1 MMSENL
7 IIGVIGLRHAGLP
20 IANDFAKMY
29 PVLVYDL
36 EEEFNGDPDFGLSP
50 GNLISGST
58 IEILNTPE
66 KMSEAALLIITVPVT
81 ISVSKHPDLS
91 LLLKACEVAGS
102 HMKKGAV
109 VVISSIVY
117 PGVTQEKCIP
127 VLERFSGL
135 EAGKQFFVG
144 YSPDDLREYF
154 ESPAAPKS
162 AKIIAGQNPSVLDY
176 ISEVYMNVFG
186 QRVHKAESIKAAEAA
201 ELVNTVQQTVNAAL
215 MNELA
220 AIFKLMDIDTQEVLR
235 TAAVKKDFLR
245 FSPGFGSNHGKSQ
258 DSYQLTHRALAAGHH
273 PEIILSALRVNDGL
287 GHSIANSIIKEMNQ
301 LNLPLQSAAVV
312 VIGVTTKEDSAIIEK
327 SRVFDM
333 IEELQQFGLQIQV
346 ADSLADPE
354 QVELQFGIH
363 LTPWQE
369 LAPADAVILA
379 VPHQEIRDIGWKSIR
394 GLLKNESSIVFDIKS
409 VLDKKKL
416 PESLNLWRL

>member
-1 MMSENL
+1 MMTENL
-7 IIGVIGLRHAGLP
+7 IIGVIGLRFAGLP

-36 EEEFNGDPDFGLSP
+36 EGEFDGDPDFGQSHHNVLRA
-50 GNLISGST
+50 ST
-58 IEILNTPE
+58 IEILDNPE
-66 KMSEAALLIITVPVT
+66 RIAEAALLIISVPVT

-109 VVISSIVY
+109 VVISSAVY
-117 PGVTQEKCIP
+117 PGVTEEKCIP

-144 YSPDDLREYF
+144 FSPDDLHEQF
-154 ESPAAPKS
+154 DSMAAAKP
-162 AKIIAGQNPSVLDY
+162 AKIIAGQNSSVLDY
-176 ISEVYMNVFG
+176 IWEIYVKVFG
-186 QRVHKAESIKAAEAA
+186 QRVHKAESIRVAEAA
-201 ELVNTVQQTVNAAL
+201 ELVNTVQQTVNTAL

-220 AIFKLMDIDTQEVLR
+220 AVFKLMDIDTQDVLR

-245 FSPGFGSNHGKSQ
+245 FSPGFSGNHGKSQ
-258 DSYQLTHRALAAGHH
+258 DSYQLTHRALAVGHH
-273 PEIILSALRVNDGL
+273 PEIILSALRVNDGI
-287 GHSIANSIIKEMNQ
+287 GQSIANSIIKEMNQ
-301 LNLPLQSAAVV
+301 LSLPLQSAAVV
-312 VIGVTTKEDSAIIEK
+312 VIGVTNKEDSAVIEK
-327 SRVFDM
+327 SKVFDM
-333 IEELQQFGLQIQV
+333 IEELQQFGLQLQV

-354 QVELQFGIH
+354 QVELQFGIR
-363 LTPWQE
+363 LTPCQE

-379 VPHQEIRDIGWKSIR
+379 VPHKEIRDAGWKPLR
-394 GLLKNESSIVFDIKS
+394 KLLKNESSIVFDIKS
-409 VLDKKKL
+409 VLNKKNK